1 VPNAELNFTSAE
13 EPASSNDVEKEAAW
27 QAAMHE
33 MMTIEDNNTWELTSL
48 PTSHRAISMKWVYKV
63 KRNEAGNVVRHKAR
77 LMAKGYVQHVDID
90 EVFAPVARLELVRMM
105 VVLAVHEGW
114 EVHQMDVKSAFL
126 NGIIKEEVYVQ
137 QPPFFIIPGSKRKVL
152 RLRKALYGLRQAPR
166 AWNAKLDATMGSLGF
181 QRSSSDHGVYT

>member
-48 PTSHRAISMKWVYKV
+48 PTNHRAISMKWVYKV
-63 KRNEAGNVVRHKAR
+63 KRNEASNVVRHKAR
-77 LMAKGYVQHVDID
+77 LMAKGYVQRVGID

-114 EVHQMDVKSAFL
+114 EVHQMDIKSAFL

-137 QPPFFIIPGSKRKVL
+137 QPPDFIIPGSKRKVL